1 MLGLLLA
8 ASVLASP
15 PLVLDADGHHRLDLA
30 ALEPREIALPGEPGW
45 QGIVNGSET
54 SGYPN
59 VVSLAGIANW
69 GGYSFCSGTLI
80 DPEWVLTAAH
90 CVVEIP
96 YMESQGMDVYVIF
109 GGDVYNAATDAIVTD
124 DWQAHPSYDDQQLAN
139 DIALLHLS
147 QPKSGVDLAV
157 LNDEA
162 PDNSWLGEFM
172 TFVGYGIT
180 TDNGDDGGIK
190 RTTDIE
196 VDGYDSQ
203 WIYSYTPGTNLCQ
216 GDSGGAAFENTV
228 DGTLELAGVNSWVS
242 PGCVGGSNGVT
253 RVDQH
258 IDWILGYVPNALL
271 GGNGSGSNPPGGTG
285 TGGTGTGTGGGGGG
299 GGGGVGQG
307 SADDF
312 DQDLGAPA
320 VPQGGE
326 YPTGCACDGAADRGA
341 ASWAAAGLLAL
352 ASARRRRL
360 TR

>member
-8 ASVLASP
+8 ASVYAFP
-15 PLVLDADGHHRLDLA
+15 PLVVDEHGNHYLDVDAF
-30 ALEPREIALPGEPGW
+30 EPREILLPGPPGW
-45 QGIVNGSET
+45 DGIVNGSET
-54 SGYPN
+54 NGFPN

-96 YMESQGMDVYVIF
+96 YMQSQGMEVYAIF
-109 GGDVYNAATDAIVTD
+109 GGNVYGGATGSQISD
-124 DWQAHPSYDDQQLAN
+124 DWEAHPSYNAQQLAN
-139 DIALLHLS
+139 DIGLVHLR
-147 QPKSGVDLAV
+147 QPVNGVDLAV

-162 PDNSWLGEFM
+162 PDNSWIGEDM

-180 TDNGDDGGIK
+180 SDNADDGGIK
-190 RTTDIE
+190 RTTDIP
-196 VDGYDSQ
+196 VDGFDSQ
-203 WIYSYTPGTNLCQ
+203 WIYSYDPNTNLCQ
-216 GDSGGAAFENTV
+216 GDSGGAAFENTA

-258 IDWILGYVPNALL
+258 IDWILGYAPNALL

-285 TGGTGTGTGGGGGG
+285 TGTGTGGGG

-307 SADDF
+307 SSDSF

-326 YPTGCACDGAADRGA
+326 YPTGCACDGAG
-341 ASWAAAGLLAL
+341 SSVVPWWAIAGLAL
-352 ASARRRRL
+352 AAARRRCP
-360 TR
+360 